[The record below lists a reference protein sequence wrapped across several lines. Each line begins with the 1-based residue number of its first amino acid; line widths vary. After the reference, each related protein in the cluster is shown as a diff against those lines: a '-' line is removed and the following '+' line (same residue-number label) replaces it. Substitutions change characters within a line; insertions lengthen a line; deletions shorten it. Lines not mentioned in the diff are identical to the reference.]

1 MASKVLRG
9 EETSVAESLSWSE
22 LGIKANPNPGAG
34 PGRMTD
40 AGAAAQLQQRIQTL
54 EAEMA
59 RRVAEAQEAGRR
71 QGETAGRQA
80 AQAQVKTATDQL
92 AAAIAS
98 LAEYRPAL
106 RAQAEQ
112 DVVKL
117 ALAIAR
123 RVLNRELTAD
133 SEALAGVIRVGL
145 DKLRHQEKVRVR
157 VHSEFAAPVRD
168 YLARTGSAQVE
179 VVPDGGQPRGAVIF
193 ETSRGALDL
202 STDTQMDEI
211 ERGLTDR
218 IRAK

>member
-9 EETSVAESLSWSE
+9 DETAVAESLSWSE
-22 LGIKANPNPGAG
+22 AGIKAKPNPAG
-34 PGRMTD
+34 GRGPAAD
-40 AGAAAQLQQRIQTL
+40 SGVAAQLQEQIQIL
-54 EAEMA
+54 QAEMP
-59 RRVAEAQEAGRR
+59 RRVADAQEAGRR
-71 QGETAGRQA
+71 QGEAAGRQA

-123 RVLNRELTAD
+123 RVLNRELAAD
-133 SEALAGVIRVGL
+133 SEALCGVIRVGM
-145 DKLRHQEKVRVR
+145 DKLRHQENVRVR

-168 YLARTGSAQVE
+168 YLARTGASRIE
-179 VVPDGGQPRGAVIF
+179 VVADAGQARGAVIF

-218 IRAK
+218 VRAK